1 MSGPSALGFARG
13 RAGVSWLVL
22 IAATLVSYALG
33 AEHGVGSVMVVVV
46 VVLGIAAFKI
56 RLVGLDF
63 MELRSAPIPL
73 RAAFEGY
80 CLVLW
85 AVLSGL
91 YLFL

>member
-13 RAGVSWLVL
+13 RAGVSWVVL
-22 IAATLVSYALG
+22 IAATLASYALG
-33 AEHGVGSVMVVVV
+33 AEHGVGAAVVVV
-46 VVLGIAAFKI
+46 VVFGIAAIKV
-56 RLVGLDF
+56 RLIGLDF
-63 MELRSAPIPL
+63 MELRSAPMPL

-80 CLVLW
+80 CMGLW

>member
-33 AEHGVGSVMVVVV
+33 AEHGIGSAVVVV
-46 VVLGIAAFKI
+46 VFGIAAI
-56 RLVGLDF
+56 QVRLIGLDF
-63 MELRSAPIPL
+63 MELRTAPMPL
-73 RAAFEGY
+73 RAAFESY
-80 CLVLW
+80 CLGLW
-85 AVLSGL
+85 AALSGL

>member
-22 IAATLVSYALG
+22 VAATLLSYALG
-33 AEHGVGSVMVVVV
+33 AEHGVGSIVVVV
-46 VVLGIAAFKI
+46 VVFGIAAIKV
-56 RLVGLDF
+56 RLIGLDF
-63 MELRSAPIPL
+63 MELRSAPMPL
-73 RAAFEGY
+73 RVAFESY

-85 AVLSGL
+85 GVLSGL

>member
-1 MSGPSALGFARG
+1 MSGPSALGFARS

-33 AEHGVGSVMVVVV
+33 ADHGIGSATVV
-46 VVLGIAAFKI
+46 VVLGIAAIKI

-63 MELRSAPIPL
+63 MELRSAPLPL
-73 RAAFEGY
+73 RALFEGY

-91 YLFL
+91 YVFA

>member
-22 IAATLVSYALG
+22 IAATLLSYALG
-33 AEHGVGSVMVVVV
+33 AEHGVGSAVV
-46 VVLGIAAFKI
+46 VVLFGIAAIKV
-56 RLVGLDF
+56 RLIGLDF
-63 MELRSAPIPL
+63 MELRSAPMPL
-73 RAAFEGY
+73 RVAFESY

-85 AVLSGL
+85 GVLSGL

>member
-1 MSGPSALGFARG
+1 MTGPSAFGFARS

-22 IAATLVSYALG
+22 IAATLLSYALG
-33 AEHGVGSVMVVVV
+33 VEHGVGSTVVVV
-46 VVLGIAAFKI
+46 IFGIAAIKA
-56 RLVGLDF
+56 RLIGLDF
-63 MELRSAPIPL
+63 MELRDAPIPL
-73 RAAFEGY
+73 RALFESY

>member
-1 MSGPSALGFARG
+1 VR
-13 RAGVSWLVL
+13 L
-22 IAATLVSYALG
+22 I
-33 AEHGVGSVMVVVV
+33 
-46 VVLGIAAFKI
+46 
-56 RLVGLDF
+56 GLDF

-85 AVLSGL
+85 GVLSGL

>member
-1 MSGPSALGFARG
+1 MSGPSALGFARS

-22 IAATLVSYALG
+22 IAATLLSYALG
-33 AEHGVGSVMVVVV
+33 AEHGVGSTVVVV
-46 VVLGIAAFKI
+46 VFGIAAIKV
-56 RLVGLDF
+56 RLIGLDF
-63 MELRSAPIPL
+63 MELRGAPMPL
-73 RAAFEGY
+73 RAAFESY